1 MEASLL
7 GVSPGSPPAFTVV
20 MAAHDNAPTIGEAIE
35 SVRRQTRSDWELI
48 VVDDCSH
55 DGTADVAQA
64 VDDPRITVV
73 RQTENRGP
81 GATRNRGISLARA
94 PLVCALDSDDLWLPQ
109 YLETMD
115 RALAS
120 DRAAAIACSDAW
132 ILDEGT
138 GRVRKTS
145 AVANQNPPNPLPD
158 DPQEFLFELLR
169 RNFVY
174 YSIAARRES
183 ILAVGGYDEN
193 LWVGEDWELWLRLS
207 AAGYRFVSVPEL
219 LSVHRKWA
227 GSLTS
232 TPERLLQG
240 RREVYRVVAEEWDA
254 SPELRDLALKLM
266 QERDRRGRRRAGAA
280 ERFGP
285 LAALRRRL
293 RHSMLWHREPPQDV
307 ADLLGTSAVTR
318 QA

>member
-1 MEASLL
+1 
-7 GVSPGSPPAFTVV
+7 
-20 MAAHDNAPTIGEAIE
+20 MAAHDNASTIGEAIE

-48 VVDDCSH
+48 VVDDCSS

-81 GATRNRGISLARA
+81 GATRNRGISLAQA
-94 PLVCALDSDDLWLPQ
+94 PLVCVLDSDDLWLPQ

-120 DRAAAIACSDAW
+120 APEAAIGCSDAW

-145 AVANQNPPNPLPD
+145 AVANQNPPHPLPD
-158 DPQEFLFELLR
+158 DPQEFLLELLR

-174 YSIAARRES
+174 YSVAARRDS
-183 ILAVGGYDEN
+183 ILAVGGYDES

-232 TPERLLQG
+232 TPERLLEG
-240 RREVYRVVAEEWDA
+240 RREVYRVVAEKWDV
-254 SPELRDLALKLM
+254 SPEVRDLALRLM
-266 QERDRRGRRRAGAA
+266 QERDRRGQRRAGAA
-280 ERFGP
+280 ERFAP
-285 LAALRRRL
+285 LAALRRRV
-293 RHSMLWHREPPQDV
+293 RHAMLWHREPPQDV